1 MGMEL
6 NTIFHLTEKRLSI
19 HNNAE
24 YVTIYKSPEKTR
36 SYKQLLLC
44 NINKAE
50 QEVVFEKDE
59 IEANIANLFIFD
71 YSKSYPVILLA
82 LT

>member
-1 MGMEL
+1 MEL

-44 NINKAE
+44 NLNKAE
-50 QEVVFEKDE
+50 QEVVFENDE
-59 IEANIANLFIFD
+59 IEANHSNLSALHLFKSIF
-71 YSKSYPVILLA
+71 
-82 LT
+82 